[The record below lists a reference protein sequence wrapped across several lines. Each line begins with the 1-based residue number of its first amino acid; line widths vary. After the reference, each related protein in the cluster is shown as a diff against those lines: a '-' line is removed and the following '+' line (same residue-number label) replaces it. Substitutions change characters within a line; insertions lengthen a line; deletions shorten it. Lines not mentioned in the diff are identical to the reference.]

1 MDLQIQAKALASAS
15 GSISDFAP
23 SNLNKIIVSLQGHGD
38 RVLNTVLGS
47 GNGVTKPLAADA
59 WRFGN
64 ALRNRRTAKLVGSA
78 RPAIRSPIY
87 PNCLCGF
94 R

>member
-1 MDLQIQAKALASAS
+1 MQPKALISVS

-23 SNLNKIIVSLQGHGD
+23 SNLNKIIIGLSGLDDKVP
-38 RVLNTVLGS
+38 NTVLGASYS
-47 GNGVTKPLAADA
+47 GTKPLAADA
-59 WRFGN
+59 CSFGN